1 MNLFEGSMSSEVLR
15 LVPLEQRSQ
24 CEVQFPAFKVFNPIE
39 SNVSRAILF
48 YEARL
53 SGSDMK

>member
-1 MNLFEGSMSSEVLR
+1 MSSEVLR